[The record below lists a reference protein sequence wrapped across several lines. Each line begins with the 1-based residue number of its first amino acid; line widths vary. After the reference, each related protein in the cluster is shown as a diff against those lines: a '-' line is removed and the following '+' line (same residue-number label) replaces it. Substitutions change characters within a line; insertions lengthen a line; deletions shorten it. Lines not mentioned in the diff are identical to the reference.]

1 MDRAL
6 VLIKP
11 DGIERA
17 LIGKIIAKFE
27 DTGLKVTAIKMV
39 KAKKETVEKHYT
51 NDEDWLVS
59 VGTKANSS
67 AREKGQKVTETDR
80 EVGVRVRAALVKE
93 LTRTPIV
100 AFVLEGN
107 AAADVAR
114 KIGGGTEPRKA
125 DPSTIRG
132 MYSSDSYALADV
144 KKRSVR
150 NIVHIS
156 ENAQIAESEIKVW
169 FSDSEICSYKRADED
184 AMYG

>member
-39 KAKKETVEKHYT
+39 KAKKETIEKHYT
-51 NDEDWLVS
+51 NDEEWLLS
-59 VGTKANSS
+59 VGKKAKQS
-67 AREKGQKVTETDR
+67 AIEKGEKVIETER
-80 EVGVRVRAALVKE
+80 EIGMRVRSLLVKE

-114 KIGGGTEPRKA
+114 KVGGGTEPRKA

-132 MYSSDSYALADV
+132 MYSSDSYALADI

-156 ENAQIAESEIKVW
+156 ENAKIAESEIKVW
-169 FSDSEICSYKRADED
+169 FSDSEVCSYKRADED